1 MTRPRKSQPEALG
14 PLVARVLEDIGA
26 SGSARVLRI
35 AQRWEEAVGKEIAQH
50 CRPTGLRGDVLEAT
64 VDSSVWCQ
72 QLQLRGPEILEA
84 LRALLPAEAPSE
96 LWFRVGSDS
105 TSRSREP

>member
-1 MTRPRKSQPEALG
+1 MRRRTRSQPEAIG

-96 LWFRVGSDS
+96 LWFRVGRDS
-105 TSRSREP
+105 TSRSPEP

>member
-1 MTRPRKSQPEALG
+1 MTRPPKSRPESIG
-14 PLVARVLEDIGA
+14 SLVSQVLDDLGA
-26 SGSARVLRI
+26 SNSARVSRI
-35 AQRWEEAVGKEIAQH
+35 AQHWEEAVGKEIAQH

-84 LRALLPAEAPSE
+84 LRAVLPKDAPSE
-96 LWFRVGSDS
+96 LWFRVGRDPSL
-105 TSRSREP
+105 P

>member
-1 MTRPRKSQPEALG
+1 MTRRRKSQPEALG
-14 PLVARVLEDIGA
+14 PLINRVLEDIGA

-96 LWFRVGSDS
+96 LWFRVGRDP

>member
-1 MTRPRKSQPEALG
+1 VTRPPKSRPESIG
-14 PLVARVLEDIGA
+14 SLVSQVLDDIGA
-26 SGSARVLRI
+26 STSARVSRI
-35 AQRWEEAVGKEIAQH
+35 AQHWEEAVGKEIAQH

-84 LRALLPAEAPSE
+84 LRAVLPTEAPSE
-96 LWFRVGSDS
+96 LWFRVGRD
-105 TSRSREP
+105 PNLP